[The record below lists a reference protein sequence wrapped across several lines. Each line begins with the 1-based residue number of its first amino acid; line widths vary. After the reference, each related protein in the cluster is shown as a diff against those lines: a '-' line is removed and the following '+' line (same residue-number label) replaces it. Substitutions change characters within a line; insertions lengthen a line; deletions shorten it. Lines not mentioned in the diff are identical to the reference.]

1 MKQEYYD
8 ILLKEAKKSLKSNDV
23 PVSAIIVENDKIISK
38 AHNSREKYK
47 NVLKHAELIALEKA
61 CKSRK
66 NWHLENC
73 EIYITMEPCLMCMNA
88 ISQARIKKIYYILPN
103 NKYKEIQNT
112 MNNKIELIE
121 VKKYQSDINEILK
134 IFFKDKRK

>member
-61 CKSRK
+61 CKLRK

-73 EIYITMEPCLMCMNA
+73 EIYITMEPCLMCINA

-103 NKYKEIQNT
+103 NKYKEIQNA

-134 IFFKDKRK
+134 FFFKDKRK